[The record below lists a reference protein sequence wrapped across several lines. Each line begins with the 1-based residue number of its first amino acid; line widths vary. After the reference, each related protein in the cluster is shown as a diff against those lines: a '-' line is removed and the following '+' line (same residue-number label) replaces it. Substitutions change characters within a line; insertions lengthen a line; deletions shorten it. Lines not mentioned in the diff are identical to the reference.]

1 MEDYKEI
8 RELLTPRRDIKA
20 SDELRQKVRMAIDR
34 KRKNRRLKGWVFG
47 GISLSAVAAVLLLV
61 FIPSGMSAKEILSQ
75 AIEAMRNCENIEMV
89 VDVRTRP
96 VENFRYIGLDDE
108 FVTHHIDIE
117 ASDSLLSWRVDKGE
131 RVAMSD
137 GRDIYTW
144 IPSVKLGLHLSN
156 TENENVLG
164 YMANLL
170 VPRRILEAEL
180 QNCISNSNSNAEY
193 TVSKSGSEIILTV
206 YAAPQG
212 SFDDPYLLNSSI
224 SESENVRRYVID
236 ANSKELKSATV
247 SVISGGREV
256 DVLKVL
262 SINYDSHSHNL
273 SCPDEIKFVD
283 TENQPVGLEGLSA
296 EEAASAVLNAFTDWD
311 EAILDRAIIHEVSD
325 AAYREQFSGAK
336 LISIGRS
343 FTSGSGHST
352 FVPYTLKLR
361 NGTVQRHNIALQQT
375 DSGGWIV
382 VGGL

>member
-8 RELLTPRRDIKA
+8 RELLKPRRDIKA
-20 SDELRQKVRMAIDR
+20 SDELRLKVRMAFDK
-34 KRKNRRLKGWVFG
+34 KRKTRMLKGWVFG

-61 FIPSGMSAKEILSQ
+61 LIPSGMSAKEILSQ

-96 VENFRYIGLDDE
+96 VENFRYIDLDDA
-108 FVTHHIDIE
+108 FVTHHIDIA
-117 ASDSLLSWRVDKGE
+117 ASDSLLSWRIDKGE
-131 RVAMSD
+131 RVAMSN
-137 GRDIYTW
+137 GKDIYTW
-144 IPSVKLGLHLSN
+144 IPSVKLGLHLSD

-170 VPRRILEAEL
+170 TPRRILEVEL
-180 QNCISNSNSNAEY
+180 QNCISNSNTEY
-193 TVSKSGSEIILTV
+193 TVTNSGSEIILTV
-206 YAAPQG
+206 HAEPQG
-212 SFDDPYLLNSSI
+212 NFDNPYLLDSSI

-247 SVISGGREV
+247 SVISKGRKV

-262 SINYDSHSHNL
+262 SINYGNHSHNL
-273 SCPDEIKFVD
+273 YLPDDIKFVEA
-283 TENQPVGLEGLSA
+283 ENQSAGLKGLSA
-296 EEAASAVLNAFTDWD
+296 EEAATAVLNAFTDWD
-311 EAILDRAIIHEVSD
+311 EAILDRAMIHEVSD
-325 AAYREQFSGAK
+325 AAYKEQFSGAK

-361 NGTVQRHNIALQQT
+361 DGTMQRHNIALQRT
-375 DSGGWIV
+375 DSGGWVV